1 VLSRCHALIEL
12 LEMKTMTLRG
22 ATWAGGSV
30 H

>member
-1 VLSRCHALIEL
+1 MALIEL

-22 ATWAGGSV
+22 TNWASGSV